1 MAGFLPVVLI
11 VVVMGIVVIVTLS
24 SSSHEVVVVDK
35 YCIVYQC
42 LRTIAVFNMLFAIQS
57 SVAV

>member
-24 SSSHEVVVVDK
+24 SSSHEVVVDK